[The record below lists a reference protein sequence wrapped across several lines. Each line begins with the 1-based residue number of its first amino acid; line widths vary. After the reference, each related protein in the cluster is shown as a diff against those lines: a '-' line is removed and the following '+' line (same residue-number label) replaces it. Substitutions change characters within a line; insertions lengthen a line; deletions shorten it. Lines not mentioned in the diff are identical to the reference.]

1 MAVKVRVDER
11 GRIVIPKEIR
21 EELGIKVGSELLLDV
36 SGDKIIVKKKYDPFK
51 KLASILGELTFDRSI
66 RRIAEEQA
74 LKELKERRSRYAP

>member
-74 LKELKERRSRYAP
+74 FKELKKRRNRYAP

>member
-1 MAVKVRVDER
+1 MSVKVKVDER

-51 KLASILGELTFDRSI
+51 KLASILGELIFDRSI

-74 LKELKERRSRYAP
+74 LKELKERRSCYVS